1 MFSFLLRCLQGP
13 LQNAMVPY
21 WQPPK
26 LHFENMMVPLSP
38 SLRFMLSTW
47 LWDGR
52 EIATYTLSN
61 FHNTTIVIRQ
71 IQMYLHYDVWTHT
84 HMHTYIHTYTHT
96 YIYTYHTYI
105 HKYLHNIQTPL
116 AFNMSVWDLLN
127 LTPIMLAWL
136 YMHSYSMYDL
146 RVIVAVVVIYQPD
159 IWTCNLLL
167 QRFNDAVIRQEK
179 YRNDTR

>member
-1 MFSFLLRCLQGP
+1 
-13 LQNAMVPY
+13 
-21 WQPPK
+21 
-26 LHFENMMVPLSP
+26 
-38 SLRFMLSTW
+38 
-47 LWDGR
+47 
-52 EIATYTLSN
+52 
-61 FHNTTIVIRQ
+61 
-71 IQMYLHYDVWTHT
+71 
-84 HMHTYIHTYTHT
+84 MHTYIHTYTHT

-159 IWTCNLLL
+159 IWTCTAQNLLL